1 MDNCTLEFHYSF
13 ENNFKPILS
22 AFTSN
27 EMPSYPMLPLCL
39 QKAPP
44 SLIGQKK
51 TPQKG
56 VFLVSI

>member
-1 MDNCTLEFHYSF
+1 MKITLNLFCPLLHL
-13 ENNFKPILS
+13 I
-22 AFTSN
+22 

>member
-1 MDNCTLEFHYSF
+1 MDNCTLEFPYSF

-44 SLIGQKK
+44 SLIGQ
-51 TPQKG
+51 
-56 VFLVSI
+56 

>member
-1 MDNCTLEFHYSF
+1 MDNCTLEFPYSF

-44 SLIGQKK
+44 SLIGQKRHLK
-51 TPQKG
+51 K
-56 VFLVSI
+56 VSF